1 MEVQDL
7 YLKDYKW
14 SVRIYYNTTYRN
26 TTSIVHYLVDNY
38 YSDDTIDAVYS
49 SLTTM
54 GYNSGMTIV
63 NKGRRLATLVISKAT
78 SPSEF
83 FNTLVHELNHL
94 SDFIAEELGISPTG
108 ETISYM
114 IGNIGMLMF
123 PKAGKFLCH

>member
-14 SVRIYYNTTYRN
+14 SVRVYYNTTYRN